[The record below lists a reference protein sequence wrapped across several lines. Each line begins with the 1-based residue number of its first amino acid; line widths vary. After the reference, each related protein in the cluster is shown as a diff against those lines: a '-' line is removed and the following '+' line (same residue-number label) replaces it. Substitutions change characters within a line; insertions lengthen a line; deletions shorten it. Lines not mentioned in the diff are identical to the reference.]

1 MTFTLLSP
9 LLLKTL
15 HVLGAVLIL
24 GNVIVTGFWNF
35 KAVRTRDPRVIAFA
49 QREVMAT
56 DIWLTFG
63 GGALLS
69 VSGFLLAQTY
79 GLNPWKTP
87 WISGG
92 FALLGLS
99 TLLWLVVLLP
109 CQLQMVRLS
118 RQAAADDAPLPP
130 AFYRAFWSWNVV
142 GWFATLL
149 LAAALAVMV
158 LKPQ

>member
-1 MTFTLLSP
+1 MTP

-24 GNVIVTGFWNF
+24 GNVIVTGFWNY
-35 KAVRTRDPRVIAFA
+35 KAVRTGQPRVIAFA
-49 QREVMAT
+49 QREVMAA
-56 DIWLTFG
+56 DVWLTFG

-69 VSGFLLAQTY
+69 ITGFLLAQAS
-79 GLNPWKTP
+79 GMNPWRTP
-87 WISGG
+87 WIAGG
-92 FALLGLS
+92 FGLLGLS

-109 CQLQMVRLS
+109 CQIRMIRLS
-118 RQAAADDAPLPP
+118 RDVADDAPLPP
-130 AFYRAFWSWNVV
+130 AFYSAFWWWNVV

-149 LAAALAVMV
+149 LVAALAVMV